1 MTKLDQFFLLD
12 TFVNNIYDSSM
23 ENARDKKV
31 NVVKGA
37 DSNELNEGFNTK
49 DSLNQTENSTKSV
62 EEKSSEVIEPT
73 LCSEEKGTKEQVDST
88 SDKDFISFNTVS
100 ELSVKPEEEVKAGTT
115 KTSKKGKKSKR
126 QPVGTGGFVAICV
139 TLSLVCAFLGGVG
152 GYFLYNMIKPEVKY
166 ATSYSDFIALAER
179 AEKNPNLLEEF
190 KGEEYNIINVAYHK
204 YTQHKHTLTLGY
216 GLVDSVNG
224 AQTVHAATIGGEG
237 KAFNQNVSTTGPGAI
252 MEVKTSFRFYYD
264 ITDPKNPTISAYEK
278 KTQDQWTEDMKV
290 DNTYDADTFIKK
302 YGKLNYGEYIVNSDD
317 AFVSLGNQD
326 EGKIINGVSI
336 YQINNKSV
344 ISCPAPTKNEAG
356 NYIFNLKLKSNAA
369 CRYYVNQI
377 KTNGDLSK
385 NPVFTPEL
393 SYEVELN
400 EDFEL
405 VSSYVKEN
413 YSIAKGPL
421 NFDCFSTMKQRYFYS
436 DDEKHTIEGK
446 DVHIP
451 TKGEKLPF
459 EIDENGNLLT
469 PEEK

>member
-1 MTKLDQFFLLD
+1 
-12 TFVNNIYDSSM
+12 M

-31 NVVKGA
+31 NVVNGA
-37 DSNELNEGFNTK
+37 DSNEANEGFYNP
-49 DSLNQTENSTKSV
+49 DSLNQSAESTNIA
-62 EEKSSEVIEPT
+62 EETSSEVIEST
-73 LCSEEKGTKEQVDST
+73 SNSEEKGTNEKVDST
-88 SDKDFISFNTVS
+88 SDKDIDSS
-100 ELSVKPEEEVKAGTT
+100 IADSDSDVKSKTEVKAGTK
-115 KTSKKGKKSKR
+115 KTSKKGKKPKR
-126 QPVGTGGFVAICV
+126 QPVGTAGFVAICV

-166 ATSYSDFIALAER
+166 ASSYSDFLTLAER

-204 YTQHKHTLTLGY
+204 YTQHKHTFTLGF

-264 ITDPKNPTISAYEK
+264 LNDPKNPSISAYEK

-290 DNTYDADTFIKK
+290 DNTYDANTFIEK
-302 YGKLNYGEYIVNSDD
+302 YGKLNYGEYIVDSNDS
-317 AFVSLGNQD
+317 FTSLGNQE
-326 EGKIINGVSI
+326 EGKIVNGVSI

-344 ISCPAPTKNEAG
+344 ISCPAPTKNDAG
-356 NYIFNLKLKSNAA
+356 NYVFNLKLKSNAA
-369 CRYYVNQI
+369 CKYYVNQI

-393 SYEVELN
+393 SYEVELDEN
-400 EDFEL
+400 FEL

-421 NFDCFSTMKQRYFYS
+421 NFDCFSTMRQRYFFS
-436 DDEKHTIEGK
+436 DEEKHTIEGK
-446 DVHIP
+446 DIHVP
-451 TKGEKLPF
+451 TKGEALPF
-459 EIDENGNLLT
+459 EIDDAGNLLT
-469 PEEK
+469 PEAK